1 MVTGTELASDE
12 RAESNA
18 RRDNGRAS
26 AKLWVAAG
34 LAGIALVG
42 AWLKYSP
49 GANRSSADTRPA
61 ALPQVVAS
69 KPLVLT
75 PGTPLVCCPTLRPP
89 ILSKDPNP
97 VFLALP
103 CHA

>member
-1 MVTGTELASDE
+1 MVTGTELTSDE

-18 RRDNGRAS
+18 RRNNGRAS
-26 AKLWVAAG
+26 AKLRVAAV

-42 AWLKYSP
+42 GWLKYSA
-49 GANRSSADTRPA
+49 GTSRSSADTRPA

-89 ILSKDPNP
+89 NLKQGS
-97 VFLALP
+97 
-103 CHA
+103 